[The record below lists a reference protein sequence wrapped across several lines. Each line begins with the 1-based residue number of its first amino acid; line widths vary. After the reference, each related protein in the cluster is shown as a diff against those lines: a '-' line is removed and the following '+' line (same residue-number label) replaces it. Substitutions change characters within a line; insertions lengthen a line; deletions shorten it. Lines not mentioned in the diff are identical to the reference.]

1 MAPHPPT
8 ATCRRV
14 ACALLLAIAVAG
26 PACGRTGLSYRPR
39 TRTYFVRAEVVRW
52 NYMPAGYDSVTGQ
65 APPHPWG
72 DSLIYRKLRY
82 IGYTDS
88 TFTTRL
94 PEPPWLGILGPMLR
108 ACTGDT
114 IRVVFRNATDR
125 PLSIHPHG
133 VRYDPRNEG
142 ALYNPPRGGG
152 DSVTPGGTYTYNWLA
167 GRESGPLPSEPST
180 RVWLYHSHV
189 HPEEEIEAGLVG
201 VILVADPT
209 RADPATALP
218 TDVDR
223 EFVTFW
229 MVFNE
234 NHPGSPPRDEEM
246 NLKHAIN
253 GRFFGNL
260 RGLVM
265 HKGDR
270 VRWYVTALGSDMDLH
285 TPHWHGAK
293 LLLDGTSY
301 VDVIELLPGS
311 MRLADMVA
319 RNPGVWMLHC
329 HVNDHMAAGMYAT
342 YTITDEPR

>member
-1 MAPHPPT
+1 MSPHRT
-8 ATCRRV
+8 AIGRGV
-14 ACALLLAIAVAG
+14 ACALSLGVAAG
-26 PACGRTGLSYRPR
+26 ALACGRTGLSYRPR
-39 TRTYFVRAEVVRW
+39 TRTYYVRAEPVLW
-52 NYMPAGYDSVTGQ
+52 NYMPAGYDSVMGQ
-65 APPHPWG
+65 RPPAPWG
-72 DSLIYRKLRY
+72 DSLVYPKLRY

-88 TFTTRL
+88 TFSTRSST
-94 PEPPWLGILGPMLR
+94 PPWLGILGPILR

-114 IRVVFRNATDR
+114 IRVVFRNATAQ
-125 PLSIHPHG
+125 PLSMHPHG
-133 VRYDPRNEG
+133 VRYDAPNEG

-189 HPEEEIEAGLVG
+189 HPEQEIEQGLVG

-209 RADPATALP
+209 RADPVTAQP
-218 TDVDR
+218 RDVDR

-234 NHPGSPPRDEEM
+234 NRSNSPPRDEER

-253 GRFFGNL
+253 GLFFGNL
-260 RGLVM
+260 PGLVM
-265 HKGDR
+265 NKGDR
-270 VRWYVTALGSDMDLH
+270 VRWYVTALGSEVDLH

-293 LLLDGTSY
+293 LLLDGQSY

-311 MRLADMVA
+311 MKLADMVA

-342 YTITDEPR
+342 YTITDAPR

>member
-1 MAPHPPT
+1 M
-8 ATCRRV
+8 
-14 ACALLLAIAVAG
+14 
-26 PACGRTGLSYRPR
+26 LSYHPR
-39 TRTYFVRAEVVRW
+39 TRTYFVRAEPVLW
-52 NYMPAGYDSVTGQ
+52 NYMPAGYDSVMGQ
-65 APPHPWG
+65 RPPSPWG
-72 DSLIYRKLRY
+72 DSLVYRKLRY
-82 IGYTDS
+82 IGYADS
-88 TFTTRL
+88 TFTTRI

-114 IRVVFRNATDR
+114 IRVVFRNATDQ
-125 PLSIHPHG
+125 PLSMHPHG
-133 VRYDPRNEG
+133 VRYDAQNEG

-152 DSVTPGGTYTYNWLA
+152 DSVPPGGTYTYSWLA

-189 HPEEEIEAGLVG
+189 HPEQEIEQGLVG
-201 VILVADPT
+201 VIIVADPA
-209 RADPATALP
+209 RANPTTAVP
-218 TDVDR
+218 TDVDH

-234 NHPGSPPRDEEM
+234 NRPTSPPRDEET

-253 GRFFGNL
+253 GLFFGNL

-265 HKGDR
+265 NKGDR
-270 VRWYVTALGSDMDLH
+270 VRWYVTALGSELDLH

-311 MRLADMVA
+311 MKLADMIA

-342 YTITDEPR
+342 YTITDVPR